1 MCLVLVAHAAHARW
15 RFAVAANRDEF
26 HARPAAPAD
35 WWDDAPGVLAGRDLE
50 SGGTWLGVARNGR
63 FATVTNVRAGHAV
76 RRGPRSR
83 GLLVTDFLGGRDSA
97 NAFVGALAG
106 RGNEYDGF
114 NLLAW
119 DGRELAWYSNRAQAQ
134 RRLEPGV
141 WTLSNADIDTRWPK
155 TERLRGAFDSLMESG
170 PADVVEGLMVILRD
184 SRRAPAETLPDT
196 GVGAGMESVLSPIFI
211 EGPGYGTRCSTVLL
225 VGDEGQAEF
234 CERRYDSAAQMT
246 GQTRLE
252 FDIDLPPP

>member
-1 MCLVLVAHAAHARW
+1 MCLVLVAHAAHPRW

-26 HARPAAPAD
+26 HARPAAPAG

-50 SGGTWLGVARNGR
+50 SGGTWLGVARTGR
-63 FATVTNVRAGHAV
+63 FATVTNVRAGDAV

-83 GLLVTDFLGGRDSA
+83 GLLVTDFLSGSDSA
-97 NAFVGALAG
+97 SAFVDALAG
-106 RGNEYDGF
+106 HGEAYDGF

-119 DGRELAWYSNRAQAQ
+119 DGRELAWYSNRVQAR
-134 RRLEPGV
+134 RRLYPGV
-141 WTLSNADIDTRWPK
+141 WTLSNADLDTRWPK
-155 TERLRGAFDSLMESG
+155 TERLRGAFAALVSSG

-184 SRRAPAETLPDT
+184 SRRAPPEALPDT

-211 EGPGYGTRCSTVLL
+211 EGHGYGTRCSTVLL
-225 VGDEGQAEF
+225 VNDEGHAEF
-234 CERRYDSAAQMT
+234 CERRYDSDAQMT
-246 GQTRLE
+246 GQTRLT